1 MQKYNIPNQT
11 FGRKRKCTTGE
22 IFKVEMAKGFLRL
35 GIDGKLRSMEDQ
47 RTKGM
52 VRDRFEYI
60 LFETQ
65 EMRDEQKTFDYSHW
79 SVESSNL
86 QKKKE
91 RN

>member
-1 MQKYNIPNQT
+1 
-11 FGRKRKCTTGE
+11 
-22 IFKVEMAKGFLRL
+22 
-35 GIDGKLRSMEDQ
+35 MEDQ

-52 VRDRFEYI
+52 VKERFEYI

-65 EMRDEQKTFDYSHW
+65 EMKDEQKTLDYRHC
-79 SVESSNL
+79 SVGSSNL